1 MSMGR
6 TGRRLWLI
14 ARRSF
19 ASPLFWVALLL
30 TSLVWLMPWL
40 GPVFAWA
47 FPGVEPPVYARVS
60 FLELLLSHA
69 TLVGAASL
77 TSTVLGAGL
86 GVFVTRPAGR
96 DFRAIVSALASIG
109 QTFPPAAV
117 LAIAVPMVG
126 FGSLPTLLALM
137 LYGLLPIVE
146 NTIAGL
152 EGVPQPVREVAEGMG
167 LSPLQVLREIEL
179 PLAAPIIVAGI
190 RTSVIINIGTA
201 TIGSTVGAVTLGT
214 PIISGLVSE
223 KLPYVMQGAI
233 VVGLFAIL
241 VDMAFEHLAR
251 YLRSAAKT
259 DLVGGRPL
267 TVDAAGSC
275 YSASM
280 LECSACMLGRSSL
293 AARYQRAASAS
304 SGLRLSPLG
313 RGSVSYVFA
322 SFRAASALPLSAAN
336 R

>member
-1 MSMGR
+1 MSMGLK
-6 TGRRLWLI
+6 GRRLWSI
-14 ARRSF
+14 ARRSW

-30 TSLVWLMPWL
+30 TSLVWSMPCL

-47 FPGVEPPVYARVS
+47 FPGVEPPVYGRVS

-69 TLVGAASL
+69 TLVSAANL
-77 TSTVLGAGL
+77 ISTVLGGGL
-86 GVFVTRPAGR
+86 AVFVTRPAGH
-96 DFRAIVSALASIG
+96 DFRPIVGALASIG

-137 LYGLLPIVE
+137 LYGLLPIVD

-152 EGVPQPVREVAEGMG
+152 EGVPQPVREVGEGMG
-167 LSPLQVLREIEL
+167 LSPLQVLRDIEL
-179 PLAAPIIVAGI
+179 PLAAPIIIAGI

-223 KLPYVMQGAI
+223 KQPYVMQGAI

-241 VDMAFEHLAR
+241 VDMAFEHLER
-251 YLRSAAKT
+251 YLRSAAK
-259 DLVGGRPL
+259 L
-267 TVDAAGSC
+267 TLLEDA
-275 YSASM
+275 
-280 LECSACMLGRSSL
+280 R
-293 AARYQRAASAS
+293 
-304 SGLRLSPLG
+304 
-313 RGSVSYVFA
+313 
-322 SFRAASALPLSAAN
+322 
-336 R
+336 